1 MRRAI
6 IGELIFPIIDANPDH
21 WNQGMLPPC
30 KPATGN
36 SDEQGSDL
44 ARLLRN
50 GAREQGQCITLND
63 AEDLVHE
70 GEISDR
76 IYVLEEGEMT
86 VSIKNQSGEST
97 TVATLKPGAVIGE
110 MTLFGET
117 RRSATCSARGNNV
130 QLVSLENEEA
140 LKLIDNDT
148 KARHSLVKEL
158 TKRSRSMLQYINEF
172 SYLTRLISAGDL
184 ASVQS
189 QINIEKPGDDAT
201 VKAARKEFATMLARI
216 KAREAELQDKIQLLT
231 IEIDHARAA
240 KEVDSIESDP
250 IFQKLK
256 SQSGSLRDRLKGN

>member
-1 MRRAI
+1 
-6 IGELIFPIIDANPDH
+6 
-21 WNQGMLPPC
+21 MLPPI
-30 KPATGN
+30 KPATAN
-36 SDEQGSDL
+36 TPEQGSDL
-44 ARLLRN
+44 AMLLRH
-50 GAREQGQCITLND
+50 GARDHGQCITLND
-63 AEDLVHE
+63 GDDLVHE

-76 IYVLEEGEMT
+76 IYVLEEGEII
-86 VSIKNQSGEST
+86 VSIKNQSGDST

-117 RRSATCSARGNNV
+117 RRSATCSAKGNHV
-130 QLVSLENEEA
+130 QLIGLENDEA
-140 LKLIDNDT
+140 LKLIDNDS
-148 KARHSLVKEL
+148 KARNALVKEL

-172 SYLTRLISAGDL
+172 SFLTRLISAGDL

-189 QINIEKPGDDAT
+189 QINIDKPGDDAT

-240 KEVDSIESDP
+240 KEVSGIENDP
-250 IFQKLK
+250 IFQQLK

>member
-1 MRRAI
+1 
-6 IGELIFPIIDANPDH
+6 
-21 WNQGMLPPC
+21 MLPPS
-30 KPATGN
+30 KPATN
-36 SDEQGSDL
+36 DDPEQGSDL
-44 ARLLRN
+44 AILLRK
-50 GAREQGQCITLND
+50 GAREHGQCITLND
-63 AEDLVHE
+63 GDGLVHE

-76 IYVLEEGEMT
+76 IYVLEEGEISVT
-86 VSIKNQSGEST
+86 IKNQSGDST
-97 TVATLKPGAVIGE
+97 TVATLRPGAVIGE

-130 QLVSLENEEA
+130 QLIGLENEEA

-148 KARHSLVKEL
+148 KARNALVKEL

-189 QINIEKPGDDAT
+189 QINIDKPGDDAT
-201 VKAARKEFATMLARI
+201 VRAARKEFATMLARI

-240 KEVDSIESDP
+240 KEVNSIESDP
-250 IFQKLK
+250 IFQKLR

>member
-1 MRRAI
+1 
-6 IGELIFPIIDANPDH
+6 
-21 WNQGMLPPC
+21 MLPPSQQ
-30 KPATGN
+30 ATTN
-36 SDEQGSDL
+36 TAEQGSDL
-44 ARLLRN
+44 AILLRH
-50 GAREQGQCITLND
+50 GAREHGQCISLQD
-63 AEDLVHE
+63 GEDLVHE

-76 IYVLEEGEMT
+76 IYVLEEGEII
-86 VSIKNQSGEST
+86 VSIKNQSGDST

-117 RRSATCSARGNNV
+117 RRSATCSAKGDNV
-130 QLVSLENEEA
+130 QLIGLDNEAA
-140 LKLIDNDT
+140 LKLIDDNS
-148 KARHSLVKEL
+148 KARNALVKEL

-172 SYLTRLISAGDL
+172 SYLTRLISSGDL

-189 QINIEKPGDDAT
+189 QINIDQPGDDAT

-240 KEVDSIESDP
+240 KEVNSIESDP

-256 SQSGSLRDRLKGN
+256 SQSGSLRDRLKGA

>member
-1 MRRAI
+1 
-6 IGELIFPIIDANPDH
+6 
-21 WNQGMLPPC
+21 MLPPI
-30 KPATGN
+30 KPATAN
-36 SDEQGSDL
+36 TPEQGSDL
-44 ARLLRN
+44 AMLLRH
-50 GAREQGQCITLND
+50 GAREHGQCITLND
-63 AEDLVHE
+63 GDDLVHE

-76 IYVLEEGEMT
+76 IYVLEEGEII
-86 VSIKNQSGEST
+86 VSIKNQSGDST

-117 RRSATCSARGNNV
+117 RRSATCSAKGNHV
-130 QLVSLENEEA
+130 QLIGLENEEA
-140 LKLIDNDT
+140 LKLIDNDS
-148 KARHSLVKEL
+148 KARNALVKEL

-172 SYLTRLISAGDL
+172 SFLTRLISAGDL

-189 QINIEKPGDDAT
+189 QINIDKPGDDAT

-240 KEVDSIESDP
+240 KEVSGIENDP
-250 IFQKLK
+250 IFQQLK

>member
-1 MRRAI
+1 
-6 IGELIFPIIDANPDH
+6 
-21 WNQGMLPPC
+21 
-30 KPATGN
+30 
-36 SDEQGSDL
+36 
-44 ARLLRN
+44 
-50 GAREQGQCITLND
+50 
-63 AEDLVHE
+63 
-70 GEISDR
+70 
-76 IYVLEEGEMT
+76 
-86 VSIKNQSGEST
+86 
-97 TVATLKPGAVIGE
+97 

-117 RRSATCSARGNNV
+117 RRSATCSAKGNNV
-130 QLVSLENEEA
+130 QLISLENEAA

-148 KARHSLVKEL
+148 KARHALVQEL

-189 QINIEKPGDDAT
+189 QINIETPGDDAT
-201 VKAARKEFATMLARI
+201 VRAARKEFAAMLARI

-240 KEVDSIESDP
+240 KEVNSIESDP

>member
-1 MRRAI
+1 
-6 IGELIFPIIDANPDH
+6 
-21 WNQGMLPPC
+21 MLPPS
-30 KPATGN
+30 KPAT
-36 SDEQGSDL
+36 DQAPEQGSDL
-44 ARLLRN
+44 AILLRK
-50 GAREQGQCITLND
+50 GAREHGQCINLND
-63 AEDLVHE
+63 GDGLVHE

-76 IYVLEEGEMT
+76 IYVLEEGEISVT
-86 VSIKNQSGEST
+86 IKNQSGDST
-97 TVATLKPGAVIGE
+97 TVATLRPGAVIGE

-130 QLVSLENEEA
+130 QLISLENEEA
-140 LKLIDNDT
+140 LKLIDNDSR
-148 KARHSLVKEL
+148 ARNALVKEL

-189 QINIEKPGDDAT
+189 QINIEKTGDDAT
-201 VKAARKEFATMLARI
+201 VKAARKEFAAMLARI

-240 KEVDSIESDP
+240 KEVDSIENDP

-256 SQSGSLRDRLKGN
+256 SQSGSLRDRLRGN

>member
-1 MRRAI
+1 
-6 IGELIFPIIDANPDH
+6 
-21 WNQGMLPPC
+21 MLPPSQQ
-30 KPATGN
+30 ATTN
-36 SDEQGSDL
+36 TAEQGSDL
-44 ARLLRN
+44 ALLLRH
-50 GAREQGQCITLND
+50 GAREHGQCISLKD
-63 AEDLVHE
+63 GEDLVLE

-76 IYVLEEGEMT
+76 IYVLEEGEII
-86 VSIKNQSGEST
+86 VSIKNQSGDST

-117 RRSATCSARGNNV
+117 RRSATCSAKGNNV
-130 QLVSLENEEA
+130 QLIGLDNEAA
-140 LKLIDNDT
+140 LQLIDNNS
-148 KARHSLVKEL
+148 KARNALVKEL

-189 QINIEKPGDDAT
+189 QINIDQPGDDAT

-240 KEVDSIESDP
+240 KEVNSIESDP
-250 IFQKLK
+250 VFQKLK
-256 SQSGSLRDRLKGN
+256 SQSGSLRDRLKGA

>member
-1 MRRAI
+1 
-6 IGELIFPIIDANPDH
+6 
-21 WNQGMLPPC
+21 MLPPC
-30 KPATGN
+30 KPATAK
-36 SDEQGSDL
+36 SPQQGSDL
-44 ARLLRN
+44 AILLRH
-50 GAREQGQCITLND
+50 GAREHGQSITLVD
-63 AEDLVHE
+63 GEDLVQE

-76 IYVLEEGEMT
+76 IYVLEEGEII

-97 TVATLKPGAVIGE
+97 TVATLRPGAVIGE

-117 RRSATCSARGNNV
+117 RRSATCSAKGHNV
-130 QLVSLENEEA
+130 QLISLENEEA
-140 LKLIDNDT
+140 LRLIDNDT
-148 KARHSLVKEL
+148 KARHALVQEL

-189 QINIEKPGDDAT
+189 QINIDRPGDDDAT
-201 VKAARKEFATMLARI
+201 VVEARKEFAAMLARI

-240 KEVDSIESDP
+240 KEVNSIESDP
-250 IFQKLK
+250 IFQQLK

>member
-1 MRRAI
+1 
-6 IGELIFPIIDANPDH
+6 
-21 WNQGMLPPC
+21 MLPPS
-30 KPATGN
+30 KPATE
-36 SDEQGSDL
+36 DAPEQGSDL
-44 ARLLRN
+44 AILLRK
-50 GAREQGQCITLND
+50 GAREHGQCITLND
-63 AEDLVHE
+63 GDGLVHE

-76 IYVLEEGEMT
+76 IYVLEEGEISVT
-86 VSIKNQSGEST
+86 IKNQSGDST
-97 TVATLKPGAVIGE
+97 TVATLRPGAVIGE

-130 QLVSLENEEA
+130 QLISLENEEA
-140 LKLIDNDT
+140 LKLIDNDSR
-148 KARHSLVKEL
+148 ARNALVKEL

-189 QINIEKPGDDAT
+189 QINIEKTGDDAT

-240 KEVDSIESDP
+240 KEVDSIENDP

-256 SQSGSLRDRLKGN
+256 SQSGSLRDRLRGN

>member
-1 MRRAI
+1 
-6 IGELIFPIIDANPDH
+6 
-21 WNQGMLPPC
+21 MLPPI
-30 KPATGN
+30 KPATAN
-36 SDEQGSDL
+36 TPEQGSDL
-44 ARLLRN
+44 AMLLRH
-50 GAREQGQCITLND
+50 GAREHGQCITLND
-63 AEDLVHE
+63 GDDLVHE

-76 IYVLEEGEMT
+76 IYVLEEGEII
-86 VSIKNQSGEST
+86 VSIKNQSGDST

-117 RRSATCSARGNNV
+117 RRSATCSAKGNHV
-130 QLVSLENEEA
+130 QLIGLENEEA
-140 LKLIDNDT
+140 LKLIDKDS
-148 KARHSLVKEL
+148 KARNALVKEL

-172 SYLTRLISAGDL
+172 SFLTRLISAGDL

-189 QINIEKPGDDAT
+189 QINIDKPGDDAT

-240 KEVDSIESDP
+240 KEVSGIENDP
-250 IFQKLK
+250 IFQQLK

>member
-1 MRRAI
+1 
-6 IGELIFPIIDANPDH
+6 
-21 WNQGMLPPC
+21 MLPQS
-30 KPATGN
+30 KPATAHPP
-36 SDEQGSDL
+36 EQGSDL
-44 ARLLRN
+44 AILLRK
-50 GAREQGQCITLND
+50 GAREHGHCITLND
-63 AEDLVHE
+63 GEDLVHE

-76 IYVLEEGEMT
+76 IYVLEEGEMV

-117 RRSATCSARGNNV
+117 RRSATCSAKGHHV
-130 QLVSLENEEA
+130 QLIGLENEDA

-148 KARHSLVKEL
+148 KARHALVQEL

-189 QINIEKPGDDAT
+189 QINIEKPEDDAT
-201 VKAARKEFATMLARI
+201 VKTARKEFAAMLTRI

-240 KEVDSIESDP
+240 KEVNSIESDP

>member
-1 MRRAI
+1 
-6 IGELIFPIIDANPDH
+6 
-21 WNQGMLPPC
+21 MLPPS
-30 KPATGN
+30 KPATAHAPY
-36 SDEQGSDL
+36 QGSDL
-44 ARLLRN
+44 AILLRK
-50 GAREQGQCITLND
+50 GAREHGQCITLND
-63 AEDLVHE
+63 GDGLVHE

-76 IYVLEEGEMT
+76 IYVLEEGEISVT
-86 VSIKNQSGEST
+86 IKNQSGDST

-130 QLVSLENEEA
+130 QLIGLENEEA

-148 KARHSLVKEL
+148 KARNALVKEL

-189 QINIEKPGDDAT
+189 QINIDKPGDDAT
-201 VKAARKEFATMLARI
+201 VTAARKEFAAMLARI

-240 KEVDSIESDP
+240 KEVNSIESDP

-256 SQSGSLRDRLKGN
+256 NQSGSLRDRLKGN

>member
-1 MRRAI
+1 
-6 IGELIFPIIDANPDH
+6 
-21 WNQGMLPPC
+21 MLPPG
-30 KPATGN
+30 KPAIGN
-36 SDEQGSDL
+36 TPTQGSDL
-44 ARLLRN
+44 AALLRH
-50 GAREQGQCITLND
+50 GAREHGQSITLGDGEN
-63 AEDLVHE
+63 LVHE

-76 IYVLEEGEMT
+76 IYVLEEGEII

-130 QLVSLENEEA
+130 QLISLDNEAA

-148 KARHSLVKEL
+148 KARHALVQEL

-189 QINIEKPGDDAT
+189 QINIETPGDDAT
-201 VKAARKEFATMLARI
+201 VRAARKEFAAMLARI

-240 KEVDSIESDP
+240 KEVNSIESDP

>member
-1 MRRAI
+1 
-6 IGELIFPIIDANPDH
+6 
-21 WNQGMLPPC
+21 MLPPS
-30 KPATGN
+30 KPAT
-36 SDEQGSDL
+36 DQAPEQGSDL
-44 ARLLRN
+44 AILLRK
-50 GAREQGQCITLND
+50 GAREHGQCITLND
-63 AEDLVHE
+63 GDGLVHE

-76 IYVLEEGEMT
+76 IYVLEEGEISVT
-86 VSIKNQSGEST
+86 IKNQSGDST
-97 TVATLKPGAVIGE
+97 TVATLRPGAVIGE

-130 QLVSLENEEA
+130 QLISLENEEA
-140 LKLIDNDT
+140 LKLIDNDSR
-148 KARHSLVKEL
+148 ARNALVKEL

-189 QINIEKPGDDAT
+189 QINIEKTGDDAT
-201 VKAARKEFATMLARI
+201 VKAARKEFAAMLARI

-240 KEVDSIESDP
+240 KEVDSIENDP

-256 SQSGSLRDRLKGN
+256 SQSGSLRDRLRGN

>member
-1 MRRAI
+1 
-6 IGELIFPIIDANPDH
+6 
-21 WNQGMLPPC
+21 MLPPS
-30 KPATGN
+30 KPATN
-36 SDEQGSDL
+36 DDPEQGSDL
-44 ARLLRN
+44 AILLRK
-50 GAREQGQCITLND
+50 GAREHGQCITLND
-63 AEDLVHE
+63 GDGLVHE

-76 IYVLEEGEMT
+76 IYVLEEGEISVT
-86 VSIKNQSGEST
+86 IKNQSGDST
-97 TVATLKPGAVIGE
+97 TVATLRPGAVIGE

-117 RRSATCSARGNNV
+117 RRSATCSARGNKV
-130 QLVSLENEEA
+130 QLIGLENEEA

-148 KARHSLVKEL
+148 KARNALVKEL

-189 QINIEKPGDDAT
+189 QINIDKPGDDAT
-201 VKAARKEFATMLARI
+201 VTAARKEFAAMLARI

-240 KEVDSIESDP
+240 NEVNSIESDP

-256 SQSGSLRDRLKGN
+256 NQSGSLRDRLKGN

>member
-1 MRRAI
+1 
-6 IGELIFPIIDANPDH
+6 
-21 WNQGMLPPC
+21 MLPPS
-30 KPATGN
+30 KPATN
-36 SDEQGSDL
+36 DAPEQGSDL
-44 ARLLRN
+44 AILLRK
-50 GAREQGQCITLND
+50 GAREHGQCITLND
-63 AEDLVHE
+63 GDGLVHE

-76 IYVLEEGEMT
+76 IYVLEEGEISVT
-86 VSIKNQSGEST
+86 IKNQSGDST
-97 TVATLKPGAVIGE
+97 TVATLRPGAVIGE

-117 RRSATCSARGNNV
+117 RRSATCSARGNKV
-130 QLVSLENEEA
+130 QLIGLENEEA

-148 KARHSLVKEL
+148 KARNALVKEL

-189 QINIEKPGDDAT
+189 QINIDKPGDDAT
-201 VKAARKEFATMLARI
+201 VTAARKEFAAMLARI

-240 KEVDSIESDP
+240 KEVNSIESDP

-256 SQSGSLRDRLKGN
+256 NQSGSLRDRLKGN

>member
-1 MRRAI
+1 
-6 IGELIFPIIDANPDH
+6 
-21 WNQGMLPPC
+21 MLPPS
-30 KPATGN
+30 KPAT
-36 SDEQGSDL
+36 DQAPEQGSDL
-44 ARLLRN
+44 AILLRK
-50 GAREQGQCITLND
+50 GAREHGQCITLND
-63 AEDLVHE
+63 GDGLVHE

-76 IYVLEEGEMT
+76 IYVLEEGEISVT
-86 VSIKNQSGEST
+86 IKNQSGDST
-97 TVATLKPGAVIGE
+97 TVATLRPGAVIGE

-130 QLVSLENEEA
+130 QLISLENEEA
-140 LKLIDNDT
+140 LKLIDNDSR
-148 KARHSLVKEL
+148 ARNALVKEL

-189 QINIEKPGDDAT
+189 QINIEKTGDDAT

-240 KEVDSIESDP
+240 KEVDSIENDP

-256 SQSGSLRDRLKGN
+256 SQSGSLRDRLRGN